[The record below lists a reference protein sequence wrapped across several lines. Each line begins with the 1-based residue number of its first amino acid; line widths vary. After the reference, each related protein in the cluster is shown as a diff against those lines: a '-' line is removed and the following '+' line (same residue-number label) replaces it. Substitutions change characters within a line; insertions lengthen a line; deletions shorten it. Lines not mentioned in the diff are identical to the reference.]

1 MRSFT
6 NEQGVEKK
14 KKEYINKKKLKKT
27 LKLNVEANYPTCLL
41 ASMLSGTHLC
51 VSFAKT
57 IVECWLVKE
66 KSNDFQLSFNMFK
79 LLYKFKD

>member
-1 MRSFT
+1 MYMTILCAHSPMSK
-6 NEQGVEKK
+6 EWGKIYIYKK
-14 KKEYINKKKLKKT
+14 NT

-57 IVECWLVKE
+57 IVEC
-66 KSNDFQLSFNMFK
+66 
-79 LLYKFKD
+79 

>member
-6 NEQGVEKK
+6 NEQGVGKK
-14 KKEYINKKKLKKT
+14 KEKEYINKKKLKKT

-57 IVECWLVKE
+57 IVEC
-66 KSNDFQLSFNMFK
+66 
-79 LLYKFKD
+79 